1 MGQNDAHQPHL
12 DKENIQNLKTK
23 IKRQVK
29 EKDTRKVMTRET
41 SNEKNS
47 REG

>member
-1 MGQNDAHQPHL
+1 M
-12 DKENIQNLKTK
+12 KKTK

-47 REG
+47 REGKKKTPNHNNKTPSTP